1 MCAALHARWFGNVIA
16 AGDDNCSHPH
26 ALMFVAVRGTVPAL
40 KDTHA
45 IGAHPRTTQHS
56 STVIRV
62 ATDRNCAC
70 THCASAFTHMRAGG
84 LYGKHI
90 VQALEQDALA
100 KLNDSRS
107 LVDILQGMI
116 IMLDTEWLLPSE
128 RAVYFA
134 ALLSP

>member
-1 MCAALHARWFGNVIA
+1 VIA

-26 ALMFVAVRGTVPAL
+26 ALMFVAVRGTVPPL
-40 KDTHA
+40 KESRA
-45 IGAHPRTTQHS
+45 IGAHQRTTQHS

-62 ATDRNCAC
+62 ATDRNCEC
-70 THCASAFTHMRAGG
+70 THCASAFAHVRAGG
-84 LYGKHI
+84 LYGKQI

-116 IMLDTEWLLPSE
+116 IKLDTEWQLPSE
-128 RAVYFA
+128 RAVYFSSILQA
-134 ALLSP
+134 NKVAHINRFE